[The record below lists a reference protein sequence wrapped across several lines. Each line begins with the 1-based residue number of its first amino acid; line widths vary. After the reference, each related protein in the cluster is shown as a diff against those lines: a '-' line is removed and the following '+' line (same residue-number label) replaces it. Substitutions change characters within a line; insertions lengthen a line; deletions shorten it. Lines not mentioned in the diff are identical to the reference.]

1 MLIPP
6 HVPWVLSKH
15 AGAGDSAGKA
25 ALPPAHPPAC
35 LPLFLP
41 PLVAHPPAS
50 AAILLRATTLLILT
64 CHQSSY
70 AESLPT

>member
-41 PLVAHPPAS
+41 PLVAHPPAN
-50 AAILLRATTLLILT
+50 AAIL
-64 CHQSSY
+64 
-70 AESLPT
+70 